1 MFCRLCCCH
10 LLSHPTLSTSLMLQ
24 LVVEAVIAF
33 GSGVAGL
40 SVPFPHAHSTH
51 DCLHSSLPRF
61 PHCPHGRWFLTFCCS
76 PSRTGSSFSRR
87 EGSASS
93 SAHRLVV
100 CSSSSWPVD
109 PRAEVRLFS
118 PHTQAGIL
126 TQKSGMCFP
135 GIFAVGC
142 CWSISP
148 VVSRAHCLCFGAVSS
163 PCVWLA
169 VGSNFILDHWG
180 LPIHWMCSLLSTL
193 GVVLSSVCGLCDIAQ
208 PFH

>member
-1 MFCRLCCCH
+1 MVYGKKNPCFTTFVVCH

-61 PHCPHGRWFLTFCCS
+61 PHCPHGRWFLMFCCS

-93 SAHRLVV
+93 TAHRLVV
-100 CSSSSWPVD
+100 YSSSRWPVD
-109 PRAEVRLFS
+109 PRAEVRLFPLTRRLES
-118 PHTQAGIL
+118 SRRNRVCLSRVFCCWVQVFPHTQ
-126 TQKSGMCFP
+126 T
-135 GIFAVGC
+135 V
-142 CWSISP
+142 
-148 VVSRAHCLCFGAVSS
+148 
-163 PCVWLA
+163 
-169 VGSNFILDHWG
+169 
-180 LPIHWMCSLLSTL
+180 
-193 GVVLSSVCGLCDIAQ
+193 
-208 PFH
+208 